1 MNPKTYIA
9 TLLLFLFSATVTYAS
24 TGNDTITMNIPEA
37 VILTAVQ
44 NSLPIDFK
52 LNSTTLLG
60 RVSIDAIENLQ
71 FQQDKLSSHI
81 TLSGHDLN
89 IVTSIAGQNLRMKIG
104 NLTLNFQCDASIRF
118 DAAGQTLFI
127 RPMVTDLQSSNAKQG
142 DIASAIVL
150 LFNNQEFPVALDKL
164 RPFTKDTGGKKLTIA
179 MDIATIILQ
188 QDTLTLGITP
198 TITAT
203 PKAPPKLQNSK

>member
-1 MNPKTYIA
+1 MMPKIFFAALLSFLLTTTA
-9 TLLLFLFSATVTYAS
+9 TSAS
-24 TGNDTITMNIPEA
+24 TTDDTITMNIPEG

-44 NSLPIDFK
+44 SSLPIDFK
-52 LNSTTLLG
+52 LDSKTLLG
-60 RVSIDAIENLQ
+60 SVSIDTIEDLQ

-104 NLTLNFQCDASIRF
+104 SLSMSFQIDASTRF
-118 DAAGQTLFI
+118 DAKSQTLFI
-127 RPMVTDLQSSNAKQG
+127 RPMITDMQSSNTQQG

-150 LFNNQEFPVALDKL
+150 LFNNREFPITLDTL
-164 RPFTKDTGGKKLTIA
+164 RPFTKDTGSKHLTVA
-179 MDIATIILQ
+179 MDIATITLQ
-188 QDTLTLGITP
+188 QDSLALGITP

-203 PKAPPKLQNSK
+203 PKPAQTGKDEK